1 MAADQLTFEIVTP
14 AGAKLSEEVSE
25 LTAPSV
31 GGEVGILPGH
41 LPLLAALRPGIV
53 TWKSKSG
60 GGSAAVAWGFLE
72 VSGGKASVLTD
83 KYITKPEL
91 DIVAVRAELKELDRK
106 IEHFEGSRATPEYTT
121 LVNEELWCAAQMELN
136 GDPPPPTV
144 SYVGAY
150 GAAPEEV
157 VEGEGSEA
165 KVVKEH

>member
-1 MAADQLTFEIVTP
+1 MAVDHLTLEIVTP

-53 TWKSKSG
+53 TWKSKGG

-72 VSGGKASVLTD
+72 VSHGKASLLTD
-83 KYITKPEL
+83 KYITKSDL
-91 DIVAVRAELKELDRK
+91 DIVAVRAELKELDKK
-106 IEHFEGSRATPEYTT
+106 IDFFEGSRATPEYTA
-121 LVNEELWCAAQMELN
+121 LVNEELWCAAQMELH

-144 SYVGAY
+144 AYVAAY

-157 VEGEGSEA
+157 SEGEGSEA
-165 KVVKEH
+165 AVKDH